1 MKWTDEEIEILK
13 QHYDKASTQELSI
26 MLPNRA
32 INQIRDKAHC
42 LKIKLTKIL
51 WSDFMA
57 KILVTGAAGYIGSVL
72 VPLLLDKGYHVKVLD
87 LGLFG
92 LQGLDRVKDLIE
104 LEVGD
109 IRRATVDDV
118 HGCDAIINLAAFS
131 NDPIA
136 DKWPE
141 ANMSINR
148 DGVAA
153 LAAVAKAYGV
163 PRFIQ
168 ASSASVY
175 DGLPE
180 NPLVT
185 TEEEEVKPE
194 RGYALS
200 KYESERV
207 LFRAGLQ
214 CPIVVRKGTVY
225 GWSPRMRYDLIVN
238 TMLMSALTTN
248 QITCFCGGV
257 QYRPLISINDVAK
270 MYVRLLEADSD
281 KVSGEIFNVSFGNHQ
296 VLEIAFE
303 IQKTLRNHAQL
314 DIDVVVNND
323 PRVDRSYQIYDKKLF
338 RRIGFEATESIGMV
352 VRSMYDRICCKCMNQ
367 DFDNPLYYN
376 IKWIDTALKIANT
389 IPTTTKMCDIFH

>member
-1 MKWTDEEIEILK
+1 MKVLI
-13 QHYDKASTQELSI
+13 
-26 MLPNRA
+26 
-32 INQIRDKAHC
+32 
-42 LKIKLTKIL
+42 
-51 WSDFMA
+51 
-57 KILVTGAAGYIGSVL
+57 TGGAGYVGSIL
-72 VPLLLDKGYHVKVLD
+72 VPLLLDKGYRVKVLD

-109 IRRATVDDV
+109 IRRVTVDDV

-153 LAAVAKAYGV
+153 LVSVAKAYGV

-175 DGLPE
+175 DGLPDDQLL
-180 NPLVT
+180 N
-185 TEEEEVKPE
+185 EEMEVKPQ

-200 KYESERV
+200 KCESEGV
-207 LFRAGLQ
+207 LFRAGLK
-214 CPIVVRKGTVY
+214 CSTVVRKGTIY

-238 TMLMSALTTN
+238 TMLMTALTTGK
-248 QITCFCGGV
+248 ITCFCSGF
-257 QYRPLISINDVAK
+257 QHRPLVSVDDVAK
-270 MYVRLLEADSD
+270 MYLALLEADVN
-281 KVSGEIFNVSFGNHQ
+281 KVSGEIFNVAHKNYT
-296 VLEIAFE
+296 VLDVAFE
-303 IQKTLRNHAQL
+303 IQETLREHAGL

-323 PRVDRSYQIYDKKLF
+323 PRVDRSYQVYLYKMVHK
-338 RRIGFEATESIGMV
+338 IGFEPTQSISLAV
-352 VRSMYDRICCKCMNQ
+352 QRIYDRLRSQVTPFNRHFADLI
-367 DFDNPLYYN
+367 YYN
-376 IKWIDTALKIANT
+376 IKWIDASLKLTKT
-389 IPTTTKMCDIFH
+389 IPSITKMNDIFH